1 MSTRPLAIKGESQD
15 VVTLTLQLI
24 HELHELKR
32 SYKALEAKSEAQDRK
47 IENLFGQVGD
57 LQMDVGN
64 YERRKTERPIEAWED
79 ND

>member
-1 MSTRPLAIKGESQD
+1 MKTEPLIMKDESQD

-24 HELHELKR
+24 HELYELKR
-32 SYKALEAKSEAQDRK
+32 RYKALEAKNEEHDRK

-64 YERRKTERPIEAWED
+64 YERRKTERPIEVWED
-79 ND
+79 DD